1 MARTTFRVFRHAAGT
16 GAARAAYLDLT
27 GSEGTE
33 GSRGG
38 TMSNQTGDR
47 GMIADAAGS
56 GLRSTGVR
64 VERRPAAD
72 RDPMKV
78 VVADH
83 GYDSKVTAL
92 EPDEAFAPGRR
103 LASGPAQ
110 RLATARSYLMCPPA
124 YFTVTYSINPWMRP
138 DQPTDTDRAMRQ
150 WEQLRQVYLGL
161 GHTVQ
166 IIDPVPG
173 LPDMVFAANGAT
185 VIDGTVLGVKFRFP
199 EREAEAAAYLDWFCA
214 SGYRD
219 VRPARLIN
227 EGEGDIL
234 FTGRALVAA
243 YGFRTDR
250 AAHAELEET
259 FGVPVISVRLVDPR
273 FYHLDTAMCVLDDG
287 TAAYYPEAFEEA
299 GRAALAAHFP
309 ELIEASA
316 ADAEVFG
323 LNAVSD
329 GRHVVLPVQATE
341 LAARLAARG
350 FEPIGVD
357 LSELRKSGGGPK
369 CCSLELR
376 AKA

>member
-1 MARTTFRVFRHAAGT
+1 
-16 GAARAAYLDLT
+16 
-27 GSEGTE
+27 
-33 GSRGG
+33 
-38 TMSNQTGDR
+38 MSNQTGDR
-47 GMIADAAGS
+47 GTIA
-56 GLRSTGVR
+56 
-64 VERRPAAD
+64 
-72 RDPMKV
+72 
-78 VVADH
+78 VADH
-83 GYDSKVTAL
+83 SHGSTVTGLA
-92 EPDEAFAPGRR
+92 PGEAFAPGQR
-103 LASGPAQ
+103 LASRPAE

-124 YFTVTYSINPWMRP
+124 HFTVTYSINPWMRP

-150 WEQLRQVYLGL
+150 WEELRQVYLGL

-185 VIDGTVLGVKFRFP
+185 VIDGRVLGVKFRFP
-199 EREAEAAAYLDWFCA
+199 EREAEAGAYLDWFRA
-214 SGYRD
+214 RGYPD

-243 YGFRTDR
+243 HGFRTDR

-259 FGVPVISVRLVDPR
+259 FGVPVIGVRLVDPR

-299 GRAALAAHFP
+299 GRTALAAHFA

-329 GRHVVLPVQATE
+329 GRHVVLPVQATG
-341 LAARLAARG
+341 LAAKLAAHG

-369 CCSLELR
+369 CCTLELR